1 MEEQQESSA
10 ETSSSLTYY
19 VLGAVVLA
27 LIAGGAYFLRPKAT
41 TNPAPVAIGEPAPV
55 VASPTPGPITGL
67 ACERQWYNQKIG
79 FTEYYIGVD
88 GSDLMTT
95 KKVTCSFSLSVAGKV
110 VATTSA
116 ESTLTEVPS
125 RGGGTFLCNSPAIAL
140 EPNVATV
147 IDVMLKNDANQTAS
161 CTQTFVLPQP

>member
-1 MEEQQESSA
+1 MEEEQESTAQENGSM
-10 ETSSSLTYY
+10 TYY
-19 VLGAVVLA
+19 IVGAVVLV
-27 LIAGGAYFLRPKAT
+27 LIAAGAYVLRPKAT
-41 TNPAPVAIGEPAPV
+41 TNPAPVATQEQVPA
-55 VASPTPGPITGL
+55 VATPTPGPITGL

-79 FTEYYIGVD
+79 FNEYYIGVD

-116 ESTLTEVPS
+116 ESTLTDVAS
-125 RGGGTFLCNSPAIAL
+125 RGGGTFMCNSPAVAL

-147 IDVMLKNDANQTAS
+147 VDVMLKNDTNKTAS
-161 CTQTFVLPQP
+161 CTQTFVFPQ